1 MLERNKLDVEH
12 LLIQRNDG
20 SRMRE
25 RSSGSCSGSSSSSN
39 SGSGS
44 GGGGRWRRRHPCV
57 AVLLLFSLFPIH
69 LIKRKACVSFTLFS
83 LRRERKNALSCFF
96 SPAYFVALRAWKSL
110 LGFFEPHEAR
120 ARVAFC
126 KMMDSER
133 PFFFERCVFV

>member
-1 MLERNKLDVEH
+1 MEEETSL
-12 LLIQRNDG
+12 
-20 SRMRE
+20 
-25 RSSGSCSGSSSSSN
+25 
-39 SGSGS
+39 
-44 GGGGRWRRRHPCV
+44 RRGV
-57 AVLLLFSLFPIH
+57 VVVLSLFPIH

-133 PFFFERCVFV
+133 PFFLRAVFRVCIKN